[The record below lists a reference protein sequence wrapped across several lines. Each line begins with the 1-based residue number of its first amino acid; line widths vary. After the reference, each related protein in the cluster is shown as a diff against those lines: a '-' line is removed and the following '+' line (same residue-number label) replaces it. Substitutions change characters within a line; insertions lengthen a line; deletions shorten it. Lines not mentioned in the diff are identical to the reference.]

1 MLQSDGC
8 IGGVVVGSGGVSG
21 AVTGN
26 KILSARERLT
36 NCFWLWHQH
45 GGQHGHSATTRNE
58 FVRCADATNVQTSVA
73 HTYEDTPR
81 IIDRNGFAGASPGHS
96 SRRAST
102 RRQRWRRYEQC
113 TALRSEA
120 LVERRGDSSDED
132 DGGTGVGGIV
142 KKNLSGN

>member
-58 FVRCADATNVQTSVA
+58 FVRCLMLLTSKLRLPILTKTPPA
-73 HTYEDTPR
+73 LLTEMALQELLRGTLPAERPQDGSDGAAMSSARLSGQKRSLNGEETPR
-81 IIDRNGFAGASPGHS
+81 LRTMVARALAG
-96 SRRAST
+96 
-102 RRQRWRRYEQC
+102 
-113 TALRSEA
+113 
-120 LVERRGDSSDED
+120 
-132 DGGTGVGGIV
+132 
-142 KKNLSGN
+142 